1 MNQQTDAAAETG
13 QEEQQAAQQMYE
25 IFSHLAQ
32 NPQDYAQVRQYMI
45 DSDQL
50 DPEDLPEQMSPEQI
64 AMAAEQ
70 FGSVAQTGQMLQPQ
84 QQGIAEQFAG
94 PAQMM
99 QPGVG
104 QELAKY
110 GRNGDTMMAHINPQ
124 EAQML
129 KMMGGS
135 GTINPI
141 TGQPEFFYKKVK
153 KFVKRVSKP
162 VIGAVVGFVS
172 TGGNPWGA
180 LAGGAAGEQSYQSS
194 KANKQA
200 REAAGAEQ
208 GLMQEAE
215 NNRVAQANA
224 ENAIAQQMFEEQ
236 VARNRAEAD
245 RMREEADR
253 MRAEAEKVRA
263 AEARRQQN
271 ITLGQGEIS
280 SAFGQFDDDF
290 YNNRM
295 NSYTAF
301 ATPQLEK
308 QYEDQMRSLT
318 ASLAR
323 SGNLNSS
330 VRGEL
335 MARLQSEYD
344 KGKLTIAD
352 QARGFVDQARS
363 STDAARARLMESNAM
378 LADPGIVRT
387 SAAAEAARLSI
398 NPQYSNL
405 GSMLSSLSEDVGS
418 GGTRT
423 ASQSVGGVNQY
434 NTGLSRGSGRLVA

>member
-1 MNQQTDAAAETG
+1 MNQQPADGAVTG
-13 QEEQQAAQQMYE
+13 QEDQQAAQQMYE
-25 IFSHLAQ
+25 VFSYLAQ
-32 NPQDYAQVRQYMI
+32 NPQQYAQVRQFMI
-45 DSDQL
+45 DGDQL
-50 DPEDLPEQMSPEQI
+50 DPEDLPEQMSPDQI

-70 FGSVAQTGQMLQPQ
+70 FGSVAQTGQMSQPQ
-84 QQGIAEQFAG
+84 QQGISGQFAG
-94 PAQMM
+94 PAQMP
-99 QPGVG
+99 QPGVAD
-104 QELAKY
+104 ELAKY

-129 KMMGGS
+129 KMMGGA
-135 GTINPI
+135 GTINPT
-141 TGQPEFFYKKVK
+141 TGLPEYFSLK
-153 KFVKRVSKP
+153 KFIKRVTKP
-162 VIGAVVGFVS
+162 VVGAVVGAV
-172 TGGNPWGA
+172 TGFFTAGPVGA
-180 LAGGAAGEQSYQSS
+180 VVGGVTGAAAGEQSYQAS
-194 KANKQA
+194 KATAQA
-200 REAAGAEQ
+200 SNAAAAEQ
-208 GLMQEAE
+208 GLMQQAE
-215 NNRVAQANA
+215 NNRVAEARQQAA
-224 ENAIAQQMFEEQ
+224 LAQQQYEEE
-236 VARNRAEAD
+236 VRRIEAEAA
-245 RMREEADR
+245 R
-253 MRAEAEKVRA
+253 VRA
-263 AEARRQQN
+263 AEASRQQN

-280 SAFGQFDDDF
+280 SAFGQFNDDF

-295 NSYTAF
+295 NSYTAY

-335 MARLQSEYD
+335 MSRLQEEYD

-363 STDAARARLMESNAM
+363 STEAARARLMESNAM

-405 GSMLSSLSEDVGS
+405 GSMLSSLSADVGS
-418 GGTRT
+418 GGAKT
-423 ASQSVGGVNQY
+423 ASQTAGGVYQF
-434 NTGLSRGSGRLVA
+434 NTGLSGSAGRLVA

>member
-1 MNQQTDAAAETG
+1 MNQQPDAGAVTG
-13 QEEQQAAQQMYE
+13 QEDQQAAQHMYE
-25 IFSHLAQ
+25 MFSYMAK
-32 NPQDYAQVRQYMI
+32 NPQQYAQVRQFMI

-70 FGSVAQTGQMLQPQ
+70 FGGMAQTGQMPQPQ
-84 QQGIAEQFAG
+84 QDGIAGQFAG
-94 PAQMM
+94 PAQPA
-99 QPGVG
+99 QPGLG

-129 KMMGGS
+129 KMMGGA
-135 GTINPI
+135 GTINPQ
-141 TGQPEFFYKKVK
+141 TGLPEYFSLKKTL
-153 KFVKRVSKP
+153 KRIAKP
-162 VIGAVVGFVS
+162 VVGAVVGAVTGFFS
-172 TGGNPWGA
+172 TGGNPIGA
-180 LAGGAAGEQSYQSS
+180 LVGGVTGAAAGEQSYQAS

-200 REAAGAEQ
+200 REAAQSEQ
-208 GLMQEAE
+208 GLMQQAE
-215 NNRVAQANA
+215 NNRVAEARQQAA
-224 ENAIAQQMFEEQ
+224 FAQQQYEEE
-236 VARNRAEAD
+236 VRRIEAEAA
-245 RMREEADR
+245 RVRE
-253 MRAEAEKVRA
+253 

-280 SAFGQFDDDF
+280 SAFGQFNDDF

-295 NSYTAF
+295 NSYTAY

-335 MARLQSEYD
+335 MAKLQEEYD

-363 STDAARARLMESNAM
+363 STEAARARLMESNAM

-405 GSMLSSLSEDVGS
+405 GSMLSSLSADVGS

-423 ASQSVGGVNQY
+423 ASQTAGGVNQY
-434 NTGLSRGSGRLVA
+434 NTGLSRSSGRLVA